1 MCSVDNQPRYVKLFG
16 GGDGIGIDGHGAAG
30 GHETRIAESDE
41 ADADEEEAARRRAE
55 EETRTDAEERKRDE
69 EERRRE
75 EKRRKEERYVP
86 CARASV
92 WRNRSRTDTHDLA
105 HCGALRAFPSAVE
118 RRWAQQTV
126 NDSRPEARRWPPHR
140 FACRQRCAG
149 ARRSI
154 LGLGFH
160 CAAMASRWTGSRS
173 SAVSTSLDSRQRSI
187 LRQQ

>member
-86 CARASV
+86 CARARAFGV
-92 WRNRSRTDTHDLA
+92 IVHALTRTTWRT
-105 HCGALRAFPSAVE
+105 ALRSEPS
-118 RRWAQQTV
+118 RRLWNA
-126 NDSRPEARRWPPHR
+126 DGHSKR
-140 FACRQRCAG
+140 
-149 ARRSI
+149 
-154 LGLGFH
+154 
-160 CAAMASRWTGSRS
+160 
-173 SAVSTSLDSRQRSI
+173 
-187 LRQQ
+187 